1 MDVLTIPISVLQG
14 LRPESQGS
22 RLKTG
27 GQNCVELSSYSLINI
42 PNDKSNYFL
51 KAKWG
56 PFISNLNFFLSFAFN
71 NGE

>member
-1 MDVLTIPISVLQG
+1 MSLSYPMDVLTITIRSVLQG

-42 PNDKSNYFL
+42 PNDESNYFL

-56 PFISNLNFFLSFAFN
+56 PFISNLSFF
-71 NGE
+71 